1 MKEPAKVAKEETSIC
16 GPHIQILLAV
26 LVFLVFISFLVY
38 SLMEDTPREKIPAV
52 E

>member
-1 MKEPAKVAKEETSIC
+1 MAKEEGSIC

-38 SLMEDTPREKIPAV
+38 SLMEDTHQEKVPSL

>member
-1 MKEPAKVAKEETSIC
+1 MAKEEASIC

-38 SLMEDTPREKIPAV
+38 SLMEDTHQERFKEV